1 MATPRAQEYYEK
13 LFATFKAPRINNR
26 YQPIHHRLAT
36 HWARL
41 IEMLSA
47 AERMLELAQDP
58 EITDPHVRTQPMAL
72 PIEGVG
78 CVEAPRGTLIHHYWT
93 DERGLLTGVNLVV
106 GTTNN
111 YAAIALSVKKAA
123 MQLISRGTVVTEGLL
138 NRIEMAFRLYDPC
151 FSCATHALPGEM
163 PLEVVIRDGDGR
175 ELTRIG
181 RH

>member
-1 MATPRAQEYYEK
+1 
-13 LFATFKAPRINNR
+13 
-26 YQPIHHRLAT
+26 
-36 HWARL
+36 
-41 IEMLSA
+41 
-47 AERMLELAQDP
+47 
-58 EITDPHVRTQPMAL
+58 
-72 PIEGVG
+72 
-78 CVEAPRGTLIHHYWT
+78 
-93 DERGLLTGVNLVV
+93 VV